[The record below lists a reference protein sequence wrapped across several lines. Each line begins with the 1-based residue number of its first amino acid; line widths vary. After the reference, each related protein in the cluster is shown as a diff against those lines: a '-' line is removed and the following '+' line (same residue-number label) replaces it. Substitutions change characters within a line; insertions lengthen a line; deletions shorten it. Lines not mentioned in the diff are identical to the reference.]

1 MQGLE
6 EEAEHFLRVMLR
18 ETLELAGS
26 PSYDLFYIPGS
37 YILGLT
43 YVEFLDQVRVGLS

>member
-6 EEAEHFLRVMLR
+6 EEAEHFLRVMLC

-26 PSYDLFYIPGS
+26 PSDDLFDIPGS
-37 YILGLT
+37 YILGFPC
-43 YVEFLDQVRVGLS
+43 VKFLDQVRVGLS